1 MDQDESAFP
10 HCKYLLL
17 LLETVGLSLQA
28 PALPDAT
35 FQWPSRQ
42 IQRAA
47 GTGLASGHAQ
57 LRSGHQS
64 GDNMGQGSKLKL
76 QDQADTGSARLP
88 QCHATCDPSLS

>member
-64 GDNMGQGSKLKL
+64 GDNMGQGSKLKF

-88 QCHATCDPSLS
+88 QCHATCDPRLS